1 MKNLKFE
8 SPKNLLE
15 VCTLLA
21 GNKGKYSMI
30 AGGTDLIIEM
40 RQNRLNPESET
51 LINISSLDE
60 LKYIREDNE
69 SIYIGAGTTHDVLSG
84 STIVKKYARFLA
96 DAAASIGSPQ
106 TRSRGTIGGNIITAA
121 QCADTI
127 PPLLVLNADIKLVS
141 SEGERIVS
149 IGDFFTAP
157 KKTAIKADEILV
169 EIQFKKPDISGKA
182 VFNKLIRR
190 KAVAKARINFSAFA
204 VQDSDG
210 KITDIRIAPG
220 SVTPIHMRFPEA
232 EEMLIGKVPDIAL
245 VKEAAVKVSETMVK
259 VTGRRWSTPFKE
271 PVLKTMAERGL
282 LEILEVEND

>member
-8 SPKNLLE
+8 SPETLLE
-15 VCTLLA
+15 AYTLLE
-21 GNKGKYSMI
+21 GNEGKFCLI

-40 RQNRLNPESET
+40 RQKKLRPETET
-51 LINISSLDE
+51 LINIGLLNE
-60 LKYIREDNE
+60 LNYIREDNE
-69 SIYIGAGTTHDVLSG
+69 FIFIGAGTTHAVLSG

-106 TRSRGTIGGNIITAA
+106 TRNRGTIGGNIITAA

-127 PPLLVLNADIKLVS
+127 PPLLVLDAELKLVS
-141 SEGERIVS
+141 SERERIVP

-169 EIQFKKPDISGKA
+169 EIQFKKPDTSGKA

-232 EEMLIGKVPDIAL
+232 EDMLVGKVPDTAL
-245 VKEAAVKVSETMVK
+245 VKEAAGKVSETMVK

-282 LEILEVEND
+282 LEILEVKND